1 MYSWR
6 LRPCLK
12 WITITILMAIIAK
25 FDANQCVKRV
35 YEPIGEG
42 QSCNL
47 FRSCGSFGYLV
58 GAPKY

>member
-1 MYSWR
+1 
-6 LRPCLK
+6 
-12 WITITILMAIIAK
+12 MAIIAK